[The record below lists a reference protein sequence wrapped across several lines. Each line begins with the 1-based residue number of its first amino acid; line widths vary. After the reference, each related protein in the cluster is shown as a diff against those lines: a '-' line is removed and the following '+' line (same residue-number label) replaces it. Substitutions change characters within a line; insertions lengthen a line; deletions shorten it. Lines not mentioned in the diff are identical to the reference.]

1 MAGDDALERARG
13 AVTRVEELE
22 QTARDRNAW
31 TREVERI
38 TADLERARKDL
49 DRAVAEEEK
58 ASAEARSSR
67 GLLGAVRDRLAGNLP
82 EGREER
88 LAQKEAMLALTT
100 AKRVAA
106 EALVRRLEGE
116 LEEARRKV
124 LASEGALGHLGNARL
139 AERKAFTVLTED
151 PELGRLAKDLAALER
166 KCDAW
171 RSAQRAAISRRDH
184 TQAALEQLI
193 AFKQAWR
200 ELRESPGDVMRG
212 EAGPPPPGAI
222 DHLKRAR
229 HELYSGARAG
239 VAGLQQGVL
248 ADLTAIAAHEIDKP
262 ANISR
267 IAGMLTRA
275 IDDLGPIAEAAA
287 KTLSDLEHNLSTT
300 DEACERLR
308 QEIHERLKP
317 HRR

>member
-1 MAGDDALERARG
+1 MAGEDALEKARA
-13 AVTRVEELE
+13 AIVRVEELE
-22 QTARDRNAW
+22 HSSRDRNAW
-31 TREVERI
+31 TREVER
-38 TADLERARKDL
+38 TSVELERARGDL
-49 DRAVAEEEK
+49 EGAVAEEEK
-58 ASAEARSSR
+58 ALTEARASR
-67 GLLGAVRDRLAGNLP
+67 GLFGAVRDRLKGNLP

-88 LAQKEAMLALTT
+88 LAQKEAMVAMTT
-100 AKRVAA
+100 AKRVAS

-139 AERKAFTVLTED
+139 SERKLFLQLTNNPD
-151 PELGRLAKDLAALER
+151 VGKLASELVALER

-184 TQAALEQLI
+184 TQAALEQLVG
-193 AFKQAWR
+193 FRNKWR
-200 ELRESPGDVMRG
+200 ELRDSPGDVMRG
-212 EAGPPPPGAI
+212 EAGRPPAAAL

-239 VAGLQQGVL
+239 VSALQQGVL
-248 ADLTAIAAHEIDKP
+248 ADLTAIAAHEIDTP
-262 ANISR
+262 ANIAK

-275 IDDLGPIAEAAA
+275 IDDLGPIAEAVA
-287 KTLSDLEHNLSTT
+287 KTLNDLENNLSTT

-317 HRR
+317 VRR